1 MFSLFA
7 KTLSLVFVVFGVSMI
22 PPLAVSLAMSDGAA
36 ITYSVLLVV
45 ALVLGLPAFVFEVP
59 GSRPARIRDG
69 FIIVTMTWLGIC
81 SVGALPFIIIG
92 GLDTASALFESAS
105 GFTTTGSTTIVDLDL
120 LPRSLLLYRQEIQWV
135 GGIGVIVLAIAL
147 LPMLGIGGLDVLK
160 AETTGPAKSDKL
172 RPRLKHTAQAMW
184 GIYFSITLLCALMYW
199 LAGMPAFEAI
209 AHSLSTVSTGGF
221 STHDESLAYYASP
234 AIEAVAI
241 TFMLLGATSF
251 VLHYR
256 AWAQRSVKPYGGNA
270 EARVFV
276 FSIIILSGIVAAFLA
291 LNVGDTSLHSLR
303 LSVFEVVSV
312 ITSTGFGVADFTTWP
327 LMLPSLLIFISFV
340 GGCSGS
346 TAGGM
351 KVIRFT
357 LMGRQAGIE
366 IARLVHPRIVRP
378 LKLNGVVV
386 PESVIQS
393 VWAFFTV
400 YIVVFGA
407 LMLLLMWFG
416 LDQVSAF
423 GAIATCLNN
432 LGPGLGEVANNF
444 ATVSPAVKLVCGLA
458 CIMGRLEIFTVF
470 VLCTPTYWRA

>member
-1 MFSLFA
+1 MLNLLA

-22 PPLAVSLAMSDGAA
+22 PPLGISLAMSDGTE
-36 ITYSVLLVV
+36 ITYIVLLVA
-45 ALVLGLPAFVFEVP
+45 ALGLGLPAFIFEFP
-59 GSRPARIRDG
+59 GSRPPRIRDG
-69 FIIVTMTWLGIC
+69 FIIVTMTWVGIC
-81 SVGALPFIIIG
+81 AIGALPFIIIS
-92 GLDTASALFESAS
+92 GLDPASALFESAS

-120 LPRSLLLYRQEIQWV
+120 LPLSLLFYRQQIQWV

-147 LPMLGIGGLDVLK
+147 LPMLGIGGMDVLK

-172 RPRLKHTAQAMW
+172 RPRLKHTAHAMW
-184 GIYFSITLLCALMYW
+184 GIYFSITVMCALMYW
-199 LAGMPAFEAI
+199 LAGMPIFDAI

-221 STHDESLAYYASP
+221 SIHDESMAYYASP

-251 VLHYR
+251 ILHYR
-256 AWAQRSVKPYGGNA
+256 AWAQRSVKPYGGNT
-270 EARVFV
+270 EARLFVVSILV
-276 FSIIILSGIVAAFLA
+276 FSAIVAIALA
-291 LNVGDTSLHSLR
+291 WKAGDTSLHSMR

-327 LMLPSLLIFISFV
+327 LMLPSLLIFVSFV

-351 KVIRFT
+351 KVIRFA
-357 LMGRQAGIE
+357 LMGKQAGIE
-366 IARLVHPRIVRP
+366 LARLVHPRIIRP

-386 PESVIQS
+386 PGSVIQS

-400 YIVVFGA
+400 YLVVFA
-407 LMLLLMWFG
+407 ILMLMLMWFG

-432 LGPGLGEVANNF
+432 LGPGLGEVASNF
-444 ATVSPAVKLVCGLA
+444 ATVSPSVKLVCALA

>member
-1 MFSLFA
+1 
-7 KTLSLVFVVFGVSMI
+7 
-22 PPLAVSLAMSDGAA
+22 
-36 ITYSVLLVV
+36 
-45 ALVLGLPAFVFEVP
+45 
-59 GSRPARIRDG
+59 
-69 FIIVTMTWLGIC
+69 
-81 SVGALPFIIIG
+81 
-92 GLDTASALFESAS
+92 
-105 GFTTTGSTTIVDLDL
+105 
-120 LPRSLLLYRQEIQWV
+120 
-135 GGIGVIVLAIAL
+135 
-147 LPMLGIGGLDVLK
+147 
-160 AETTGPAKSDKL
+160 
-172 RPRLKHTAQAMW
+172 
-184 GIYFSITLLCALMYW
+184 
-199 LAGMPAFEAI
+199 
-209 AHSLSTVSTGGF
+209 
-221 STHDESLAYYASP
+221 
-234 AIEAVAI
+234 
-241 TFMLLGATSF
+241 
-251 VLHYR
+251 
-256 AWAQRSVKPYGGNA
+256 
-270 EARVFV
+270 
-276 FSIIILSGIVAAFLA
+276 
-291 LNVGDTSLHSLR
+291 
-303 LSVFEVVSV
+303 VVSV